1 MNSARREGGAEASA
15 ARRARRASAQ
25 RTLLESFRA
34 TVHQSALVHVEDAG
48 RAGGE
53 PPPSGYEN
61 NYQVALTYLGLFA
74 YGTGRRNW
82 LIDANRTLFISPGWE
97 FFEEHPLGIGHAA
110 VLVTPSRE
118 LLDEICGGPGPNK
131 NSAFMEASHPSTM
144 QLHLLTQHILHLGA
158 YGDDPLAKDEW
169 VVRTLQEAI
178 RFPPPSR
185 FRVSKTVDRAKQLL
199 NARAGERWHLDAVA
213 REVGVSPVYLTQE
226 FTRCEGI
233 PLYRYQ
239 LRLRLTR
246 ALCELPHCDDI
257 TGLALDL
264 GFSSHAHFT
273 AAFRKTFGVT
283 PSDYRSMIGSRQ
295 LRFKEAFNRDER
307 GWCAA

>member
-1 MNSARREGGAEASA
+1 MSGPKQQDDLQARAG
-15 ARRARRASAQ
+15 RRARRAAAQ

-34 TVHQSALVHVEDAG
+34 TVHQSPLVHVEDTG
-48 RAGGE
+48 RAGAE
-53 PPPSGYEN
+53 PPPVGYEN

-110 VLVTPSRE
+110 VLLTPSRE

-144 QLHLLTQHILHLGA
+144 RLHLLTQQILHLGA
-158 YGDDPLAKDEW
+158 FGDDPLAKDEW
-169 VVRTLQEAI
+169 VIRALQEAM
-178 RFPPPSR
+178 RMPTRAFRTSR
-185 FRVSKTVDRAKQLL
+185 AVDRAKQLL
-199 NARAGERWHLDAVA
+199 NARAGERLHLGAVA
-213 REVGVSPVYLTQE
+213 TEVGVSPVYLTQE

-246 ALCELPHCDDI
+246 ALCELPHCNDI

-273 AAFRKTFGVT
+273 AAFRKAFGLT
-283 PSDYRSMIGSRQ
+283 PSDYRSTIGSRQ
-295 LRFKEAFNRDER
+295 LQFKEAFSEHER
-307 GWCAA
+307 SWCAA